1 MTRTYRMKARA
12 EAARETE
19 RRILEA
25 AFEAFFH
32 EYYDLVTLGKIA
44 AEAGVTDKTVLRKFG
59 SKEELLSAVVMEL
72 GFRFRGPRGG
82 ASPGEY
88 RQAIVESVEA
98 NEQMG
103 REVLHVLAQEDRT
116 PALRRATE
124 MGRANHRAVTA
135 EVFGPW
141 LPAEDHP
148 DYDRLLAPFV
158 VILDVFTWR
167 LLRLDQGLSREET
180 ERVLVEMVEGL
191 LARPAYQR
199 DQKEEDHA

>member
-1 MTRTYRMKARA
+1 MTRTYRMDARA
-12 EAARETE
+12 QAARENE

-32 EYYDLVTLGKIA
+32 EYYDVVTLREIADA
-44 AEAGVTDKTVLRKFG
+44 AEVTEQTVLRKFG
-59 SKEELLSAVVMEL
+59 SKEELLSAVVTEL
-72 GFRFRGPRGG
+72 GARFRGPRGN
-82 ASPGEY
+82 AEPGDY
-88 RQAIVESVEA
+88 RQAVAESVEA

-103 REVLHVLAQEDRT
+103 REILHVLAQEDRT

-124 MGRANHRAVTA
+124 VGRANHRAVTA
-135 EVFGPW
+135 EVFSPW
-141 LPAEDHP
+141 LPAGDDADHG
-148 DYDRLLAPFV
+148 RLLAPFV

-167 LLRLDQGLSREET
+167 LLRLDQGLSREVT

-199 DQKEEDHA
+199 DQGNDDG